1 MQNDPKRLKKL
12 LEAGLCPQQ
21 KSVDGATPLHRCAE
35 IGSIKCAEIL
45 LSFGVNIDCGN
56 LMGQTPFH
64 VAGIN
69 RNLEFGQFMI
79 LNKARQS
86 CSEGCTKCR
95 WLCTMIRKKRIDLRK
110 FESMREQQKVV
121 EPPQTPKEPS
131 KKKKV
136 KKQPDSPTDSIVSL
150 TTELERCRLEMQG
163 PYLDPEENL
172 KLRQKQRQARQES
185 EWED

>member
-1 MQNDPKRLKKL
+1 
-12 LEAGLCPQQ
+12 
-21 KSVDGATPLHRCAE
+21 
-35 IGSIKCAEIL
+35 
-45 LSFGVNIDCGN
+45 
-56 LMGQTPFH
+56 
-64 VAGIN
+64 
-69 RNLEFGQFMI
+69 
-79 LNKARQS
+79 
-86 CSEGCTKCR
+86 
-95 WLCTMIRKKRIDLRK
+95 MIRKKRIDLRK